1 MQFTTTAEDMH
12 AAAME
17 IENTPERELAIAN
30 AKIAAMQDLINDLA
44 DPFEMIETY
53 WDRDENAFNMSNAL
67 YEHIHIAKEARKKME
82 PFLTWR

>member
-1 MQFTTTAEDMH
+1 MTQ
-12 AAAME
+12 
-17 IENTPERELAIAN
+17 AN
-30 AKIAAMQDLINDLA
+30 EMTLEEAKAKIAAMQDLINDLA

-67 YEHIHIAKEARKKME
+67 YEHIDIAKQARKKME

>member
-1 MQFTTTAEDMH
+1 MQFTTTAEDML

-17 IENTPERELAIAN
+17 IENTPERELAFAY

-44 DPFEMIETY
+44 DPFEMIQTY
-53 WDRDENAFNMSNAL
+53 WDRDEDSVNMCNAL
-67 YEHIHIAKEARKKME
+67 YEHIDIAKQALKKME

>member
-1 MQFTTTAEDMH
+1 MTQNEMTLEEAK
-12 AAAME
+12 
-17 IENTPERELAIAN
+17 

-67 YEHIHIAKEARKKME
+67 YENIHIAKEARKKI
-82 PFLTWR
+82 